1 MWIDGNET
9 FSGFITSRN
18 VNYIFYIRSNV
29 LTDSGIRHTGLFVL
43 FSVSI
48 SVFLKCPI
56 LLGLLLLWVL
66 LFMYGLFLLICCR
79 LQHNLSVVIRSVNK
93 IKANL
98 LEVIS
103 NSLMGK
109 IYGFLW
115 HHFWLHRC
123 LFCLLSVY
131 VPSSWVC
138 KRVDL

>member
-56 LLGLLLLWVL
+56 LLGLLLL
-66 LFMYGLFLLICCR
+66 
-79 LQHNLSVVIRSVNK
+79 
-93 IKANL
+93 
-98 LEVIS
+98 
-103 NSLMGK
+103 
-109 IYGFLW
+109 
-115 HHFWLHRC
+115 
-123 LFCLLSVY
+123 
-131 VPSSWVC
+131 
-138 KRVDL
+138 